1 MNLSHYSSD
10 ADSSPSPN
18 VEQPLYSPLT
28 ESDSETDFGSIND
41 ELDDDYGT
49 SINAVDTTT
58 TSGFIVYE
66 KRKATGKPAISFELQ
81 TSSIDLMIGPRY
93 MRISLWPVHLKH
105 HWNRLKTS
113 LLLCDGVSSNLTT
126 INVTL
131 RQFGVYLHVLQN
143 GGKFLWILRFLNS
156 PK

>member
-41 ELDDDYGT
+41 ELDDYGT
-49 SINAVDTTT
+49 SINAVDPTT

-66 KRKATGKPAISFELQ
+66 KTLMSKFAITILILLGTIHITTVSMDCPVDVPVIFCTYIGLSTGQSIGVPALFVPI
-81 TSSIDLMIGPRY
+81 P
-93 MRISLWPVHLKH
+93 PVHP
-105 HWNRLKTS
+105 
-113 LLLCDGVSSNLTT
+113 
-126 INVTL
+126 
-131 RQFGVYLHVLQN
+131 
-143 GGKFLWILRFLNS
+143 ILVIHRIDH
-156 PK
+156 

>member
-1 MNLSHYSSD
+1 MNLSHFSSD

-81 TSSIDLMIGPRY
+81 TSSRQIRPDDWSALHENFIMACA
-93 MRISLWPVHLKH
+93 LE
-105 HWNRLKTS
+105 TS
-113 LLLCDGVSSNLTT
+113 LE
-126 INVTL
+126 
-131 RQFGVYLHVLQN
+131 
-143 GGKFLWILRFLNS
+143 
-156 PK
+156 